1 MVKLQHLGL
10 IAIAISSILTL
21 SVALPAASA
30 LTQRTNFN
38 DSETTARFLGGVKI
52 CGEHVCHPGE
62 HEKQVKAMNE
72 AQYAA
77 AKCRQALKQGKK
89 C

>member
-30 LTQRTNFN
+30 LTQRNNFD
-38 DSETTARFLGGVKI
+38 DSHTTARLLGGVKI
-52 CGEHVCHPGE
+52 CGEHICHPSE
-62 HEKQVKAMNE
+62 HDKQLKAMNI

-77 AKCRQALKQGKK
+77 AKCREALKAGKK